1 MHETSHLHV
10 DAILRADPLRWW
22 LLELV
27 SHLDLPD
34 CWIAAGFIRNAVWDA
49 LHGRSPQPPLS
60 DVDVIWFDPDRIEE
74 SHDRK
79 IEKVLR
85 AAAPSIDWSVK
96 NQARMHSRNSDS
108 PYRSATDAMRY
119 WPETATAVA
128 ARRRGR
134 TNSTSL
140 AHLDWMISSTWCF
153 VQHRGSPAR
162 SCRFI
167 KKESNPR
174 LGLQSGRSSNV
185 RNLLAAK
192 HRHQDEQGDVVGAKP

>member
-128 ARRRGR
+128 ARRRGKDQ
-134 TNSTSL
+134 
-140 AHLDWMISSTWCF
+140 LD
-153 VQHRGSPAR
+153 VASP
-162 SCRFI
+162 
-167 KKESNPR
+167 
-174 LGLQSGRSSNV
+174 LGLDDLF
-185 RNLLAAK
+185 NLVLRPTPRFACEKLPIYQKRVESKAWITVWPLL
-192 HRHQDEQGDVVGAKP
+192 ECAEPFGS